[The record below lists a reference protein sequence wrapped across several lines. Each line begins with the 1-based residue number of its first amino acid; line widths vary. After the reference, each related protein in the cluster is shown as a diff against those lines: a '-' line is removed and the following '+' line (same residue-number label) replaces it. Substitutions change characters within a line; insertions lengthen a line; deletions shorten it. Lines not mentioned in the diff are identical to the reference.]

1 MHLHLD
7 HLTLI
12 RHARPALRDLC
23 GTIKF
28 QRLGVIGLNGSGKS
42 SLLRLI
48 AGLETPTEGGITLD
62 NKPCTECAVGYVF
75 QNPDH
80 QLLMPTVREDIRF
93 GLVQSG
99 VDKTRADAQAMQLLE
114 QHQLSS
120 IADAPVAEL
129 SEGQKQLVCLL
140 AILIMTPELIVFDEP
155 FSALDWVQQQRM
167 QQRIAALAVPSI
179 HIGHQPSELGYC
191 DQVLWLDEGMLK
203 AHGPADDVLPQ
214 YEAFCRAQLDR
225 D

>member
-1 MHLHLD
+1 M
-7 HLTLI
+7 
-12 RHARPALRDLC
+12 RDLC
-23 GTIKF
+23 GAITF

-62 NKPCTECAVGYVF
+62 HKPSTDCAVGYVF

-99 VDKTRADAQAMQLLE
+99 LDKTLADAQAMQLLE

-167 QQRIAALAVPSI
+167 QQRIVALAVPSI
-179 HIGHQPSELGYC
+179 HIGHQPSELRYC
-191 DQVLWLDEGMLK
+191 DQVLWLDEGTLK
-203 AHGPADDVLPQ
+203 AHGPADDVLSQ
-214 YEAFCRAQLDR
+214 YETFCRAQLDR